1 MEILIF
7 SLFTTQLKL
16 YKNLFQLLPGAPL
29 PSPNRLKRKILIKN
43 KRLRPEVE
51 KDELELFLRGQL
63 DIEEPD
69 ELKEDASAPPQQQK
83 SLDGAGGAAAA
94 AQPTNN
100 NATSGATALPTHTP
114 YQVRFHQD

>member
-1 MEILIF
+1 M
-7 SLFTTQLKL
+7 
-16 YKNLFQLLPGAPL
+16 
-29 PSPNRLKRKILIKN
+29 
-43 KRLRPEVE
+43 E

-83 SLDGAGGAAAA
+83 SLDGAGGAAAVTQ
-94 AQPTNN
+94 QPQNN

-114 YQVRFHQD
+114 YQVMEYCQLEKNNGHILILKVFL